1 MTEKRCLAVV
11 NFTIMAFG
19 YKYIVFRKKYIE
31 ITIFSCYNTNKLQ
44 IGILRI
50 IVKYPQ

>member
-1 MTEKRCLAVV
+1 MAINCK
-11 NFTIMAFG
+11 IMVFG
-19 YKYIVFRKKYIE
+19 YKMMVFHKNVLKLLFFPAI
-31 ITIFSCYNTNKLQ
+31 IYNNNKLQ

>member
-1 MTEKRCLAVV
+1 MV
-11 NFTIMAFG
+11 FG
-19 YKYIVFRKKYIE
+19 YQKMVFHKKCVE
-31 ITIFSCYNTNKLQ
+31 ITIFFCYNTNKLQ